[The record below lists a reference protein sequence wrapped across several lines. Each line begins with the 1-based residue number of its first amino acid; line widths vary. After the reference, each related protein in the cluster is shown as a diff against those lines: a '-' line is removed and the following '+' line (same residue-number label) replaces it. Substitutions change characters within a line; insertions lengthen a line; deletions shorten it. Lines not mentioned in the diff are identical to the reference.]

1 MMLNVLRKFSR
12 LMLCVAILFI
22 AANVSH
28 AIEHDH
34 FAKIAEGHVECV
46 HCIDEQPTLVGSS
59 KLSALP
65 ERAALFQTIQRLGYS
80 PVASYSCQA
89 RAPPVS

>member
-1 MMLNVLRKFSR
+1 MMRRLLKKCSR
-12 LMLCVAILFI
+12 LVLCVAILFI

-28 AIEHDH
+28 AIDHDH
-34 FAKIAEGHVECV
+34 SAEIVEGHVECV
-46 HCIDEQPTLVGSS
+46 HCIDEQFALVGSS

-65 ERAALFQTIQRLGYS
+65 QRAALFHTIQWLGYS

>member
-1 MMLNVLRKFSR
+1 
-12 LMLCVAILFI
+12 MLCVAVLFI
-22 AANVSH
+22 ATNISH

-34 FAKIAEGHVECV
+34 VTEITEGHIECV
-46 HCIDEQPTLVGSS
+46 HCIDEQFALVGSS
-59 KLSALP
+59 KFTALP
-65 ERAALFQTIQRLGYS
+65 QRAGLLHTIQWLGYS